1 MNLSTENPKEKV
13 KKTSTGPR
21 EVEGYLL
28 TVPEPQQST
37 LRALRAT
44 LKELLPGGEEC
55 MSYGVPAIKVDG
67 VAIAGYATAK
77 KHCSYFPHSGQVVED
92 LADVLTS
99 YDCSKGTI
107 RFPIDKPLP
116 KSLVKKLIA
125 ARRAQLRR

>member
-1 MNLSTENPKEKV
+1 MNFSTENPKEKV
-13 KKTSTGPR
+13 KKSSTGPR
-21 EVEGYLL
+21 DVDNYLAA
-28 TVPEPQQST
+28 VSEPQQST

-44 LKELLPGGEEC
+44 LKELLPSGEEC

-67 VAIAGYATAK
+67 AAIAGYATAK

-92 LADVLTS
+92 LADVLAA

-107 RFPIDKPLP
+107 RFPVDKPLP

-125 ARRAQLRR
+125 ARRAQLRQ

>member
-1 MNLSTENPKEKV
+1 MNFSAENPKEKV
-13 KKTSTGPR
+13 KKSSTGPR
-21 EVEGYLL
+21 DVDNYLAA
-28 TVPEPQQST
+28 VPEPQQST

-67 VAIAGYATAK
+67 AAIAGYATAN

-92 LADVLTS
+92 LADVLAL

-107 RFPIDKPLP
+107 RFPVDKPLP